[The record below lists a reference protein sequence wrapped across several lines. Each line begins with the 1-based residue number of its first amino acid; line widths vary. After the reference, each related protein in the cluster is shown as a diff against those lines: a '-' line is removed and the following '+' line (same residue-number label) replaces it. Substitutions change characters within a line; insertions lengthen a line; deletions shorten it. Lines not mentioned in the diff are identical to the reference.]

1 MTEEG
6 TDPRTD
12 RVVIMARGESR
23 RMGFP
28 KGAAAARPGGPT
40 LLALV
45 ANLYSRLGL
54 KLVVVTLPE
63 LVAPYRALLEPGS
76 DVAWVAEAAGGDTA
90 RTVRAAW
97 DFLRVSGIRPA
108 RLWAHPVDMPLV
120 RLNTLLRLRDFAAR
134 HPGQVVRPSHGGNP
148 GHPVVFPWEVL
159 GQLFPVGKTG
169 DQAGPMRD
177 LLAGSA
183 RAGSLRLVRMPVQD
197 EGVVRDFADPT
208 ALGEQ
213 EP

>member
-1 MTEEG
+1 VTEEG
-6 TDPRTD
+6 ADPRTD
-12 RVVIMARGESR
+12 RVVIMARGESL

-28 KGAAAARPGGPT
+28 KGAAAVRPGGPT

-45 ANLYSRLGL
+45 VDLYSGLGL
-54 KLVVVTLPE
+54 KLVVVTLPG
-63 LVAPYRALLEPGS
+63 LVAPYRALLEPGP
-76 DVAWVAEAAGGDTA
+76 DVTWVAEGGGGDTA
-90 RTVRAAW
+90 RTIRAAW
-97 DFLRVSGIRPA
+97 DFLRVSGARPA

-120 RLNTLLRLRDFAAR
+120 RLSTLRRLGDFAGR
-134 HPGQVVRPSHGGNP
+134 HPGQVVRPSHAGNP

-159 GQLFPVGKTG
+159 EGLFPAGKTG
-169 DQAGPMRD
+169 EQAGPMRD

-183 RAGSLRLVRMPVQD
+183 RAGRLRLLRMPVQD
-197 EGVVRDFADPT
+197 EGVVRDFDDPA